1 MKKSITSSQFCTYDQ
16 YFFYDENAPYIE
28 KENKQAKKWIIA
40 IETETTFTQKFRP
53 ALFLKYLDFEHLQI
67 NQHSNMYICTKAKYI
82 DVEVNAK
89 WQRRKKI
96 AVYKMF
102 SGPNDCITPS
112 PPPCLL
118 IQALN
123 QSNNIQPWYGE
134 KNPNQQNMYL
144 KPRPTGPMLFDQ
156 HLHEIDQLKGD
167 VQP

>member
-1 MKKSITSSQFCTYDQ
+1 MKKSIRSSQFYTYDQ

-89 WQRRKKI
+89 WQRRKKKQKEQCTKCSQVRMT
-96 AVYKMF
+96 ASHQLHLHAFLYKRSTRVIIF
-102 SGPNDCITPS
+102 SHDM
-112 PPPCLL
+112 
-118 IQALN
+118 
-123 QSNNIQPWYGE
+123 E
-134 KNPNQQNMYL
+134 KNPN
-144 KPRPTGPMLFDQ
+144 
-156 HLHEIDQLKGD
+156 E
-167 VQP
+167 